1 MLPIASWAEWRD
13 NISHVRGYSNLI
25 CLPVTIFCPVP
36 IPDLGWVPFTC
47 SHSLTSSPPS
57 SSSAWSLPGTQHIR
71 EAQFSSC
78 SQTCAV
84 HEIKSWSHN
93 QSWRRKVFETWGIFF
108 LSWVMFVII
117 TWAALLG
124 YLPHKHKVSTSSAFR
139 VTKDDQTISKVSR
152 NELQS
157 LAMLWMCP
165 GCEKRCSPVLNSAQF
180 CLTFPQMGCCLS
192 WNQIR
197 LWLWPKTIASTNS
210 VFLCIKLLSLF
221 GTGLFS
227 NCLQLA
233 HTLCLGNQLDRS
245 KE

>member
-1 MLPIASWAEWRD
+1 MLPIASWPEWRD
-13 NISHVRGYSNLI
+13 KISPVRGYSNLI

-139 VTKDDQTISKVSR
+139 VTMTTRPSRGEQEWASISGHAVNVPWLWAEVFTGVKLGTILSHFSTDGVLPLVKPDQT
-152 NELQS
+152 LT
-157 LAMLWMCP
+157 LA
-165 GCEKRCSPVLNSAQF
+165 EN
-180 CLTFPQMGCCLS
+180 
-192 WNQIR
+192 
-197 LWLWPKTIASTNS
+197 
-210 VFLCIKLLSLF
+210 
-221 GTGLFS
+221 
-227 NCLQLA
+227 NC
-233 HTLCLGNQLDRS
+233 
-245 KE
+245 

>member
-25 CLPVTIFCPVP
+25 CLPVIIFCPVP
-36 IPDLGWVPFTC
+36 ILDLPWVPFTC
-47 SHSLTSSPPS
+47 LHSLTSSPPS

-93 QSWRRKVFETWGIFF
+93 QSWRRNVFETRGIFF

-139 VTKDDQTISKVSR
+139 VTMTTRPSR
-152 NELQS
+152 RWAGMSFN
-157 LAMLWMCP
+157 
-165 GCEKRCSPVLNSAQF
+165 
-180 CLTFPQMGCCLS
+180 
-192 WNQIR
+192 
-197 LWLWPKTIASTNS
+197 LWPCCECAL
-210 VFLCIKLLSLF
+210 VVRR
-221 GTGLFS
+221 G
-227 NCLQLA
+227 A
-233 HTLCLGNQLDRS
+233 HRC
-245 KE
+245 